1 VFIGEFKH
9 SLDVKNRLS
18 IPYRF
23 RSNLTK
29 GAVVTRGLDNCLFLY
44 KKDEWVKI
52 ATKISELPFSS
63 AKARAF
69 SRLMLAGAV
78 EVKTDNQGRIILPD
92 YLKKFAKIKKNIIV
106 AGLYSRIEIW
116 DSQVWQEYKQK
127 TEKDA
132 EKIAETM
139 SDMGI

>member
-1 VFIGEFKH
+1 MFIGEFKH
-9 SLDVKNRLS
+9 SLDDKNRMLV
-18 IPYRF
+18 PYRF
-23 RSNLTK
+23 KSSLTK
-29 GAVVTRGLDNCLFLY
+29 GAVITRGLDNCLFLY
-44 KKDEWVKI
+44 KKDQWVKI
-52 ATKISELPFSS
+52 ASKISELPLSQ

-78 EVKTDNQGRIILPD
+78 EVKQDSQGRIILPD
-92 YLKKFAKIKKNIIV
+92 YLKEFAKLKKNVIV

-116 DSQVWQEYKQK
+116 DSKVWQEYKDK

-139 SDMGI
+139 SEMGI

>member
-1 VFIGEFKH
+1 MFIGEFKH
-9 SLDVKNRLS
+9 SLDDKNRMS
-18 IPYRF
+18 VPYRF
-23 RSNLTK
+23 KSNLTK

-44 KKDEWVKI
+44 KKDQWVKI

-78 EVKTDNQGRIILPD
+78 EVELDSQGRIILPD
-92 YLKKFAKIKKNIIV
+92 YLKKFAKLKKNVVV

-116 DSQVWQEYKQK
+116 DSKVWQEYKDK
-127 TEKDA
+127 TERDA

-139 SDMGI
+139 SEMGI

>member
-1 VFIGEFKH
+1 MFIGEFKH
-9 SLDVKNRLS
+9 SLDDKNRMLV
-18 IPYRF
+18 PYRF
-23 RSNLTK
+23 KSSLTK
-29 GAVVTRGLDNCLFLY
+29 GAVITRGLDNCLFLY
-44 KKDEWVKI
+44 KKDQWVKI
-52 ATKISELPFSS
+52 ASRISELPLSQ

-78 EVKTDNQGRIILPD
+78 EVKPDSQGRIILPD
-92 YLKKFAKIKKNIIV
+92 YLKEFAKLKKNVIV

-116 DSQVWQEYKQK
+116 DCKVWQEYKYK

-139 SDMGI
+139 SEMGI